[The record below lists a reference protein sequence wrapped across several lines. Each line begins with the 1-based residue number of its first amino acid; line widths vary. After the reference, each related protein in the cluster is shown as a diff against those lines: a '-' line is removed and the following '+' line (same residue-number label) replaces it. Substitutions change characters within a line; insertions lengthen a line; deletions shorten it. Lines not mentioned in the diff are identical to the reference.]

1 MDLSLQHNYTQFK
14 IILYIEFTATTK
26 TSILQTMRYSDKY
39 VKFVPPLSSKKW
51 KSGQNKSLVNFSFYQ
66 CRGKM

>member
-39 VKFVPPLSSKKW
+39 VKFVPPLSSKK
-51 KSGQNKSLVNFSFYQ
+51 
-66 CRGKM
+66 

>member
-14 IILYIEFTATTK
+14 IIFYIEFTATTK

-39 VKFVPPLSSKKW
+39 VKFVPPYHQR
-51 KSGQNKSLVNFSFYQ
+51 SGGNLAKIS
-66 CRGKM
+66 R

>member
-14 IILYIEFTATTK
+14 IIFYIEFTATTK

-39 VKFVPPLSSKKW
+39 VKFVPPLSSKK
-51 KSGQNKSLVNFSFYQ
+51 
-66 CRGKM
+66 